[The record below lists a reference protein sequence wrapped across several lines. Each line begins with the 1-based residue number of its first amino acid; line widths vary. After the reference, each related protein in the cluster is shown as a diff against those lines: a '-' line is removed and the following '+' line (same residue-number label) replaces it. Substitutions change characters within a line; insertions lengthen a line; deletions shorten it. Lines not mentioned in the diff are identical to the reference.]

1 MCGRGSLLHRTVFA
15 LLVLGS
21 LPLFAGDAAEL
32 SLADLRGEIHNL
44 QEHRGKIVI
53 LNFWATWCVP
63 CREEMPLLVSI
74 QNRYADQG
82 VVVIGASADE
92 ASTQN
97 RIPEFLQKLKIT
109 FPVWVGANTRDMEK
123 LGLGTGMPATAVID
137 QEGRIVGRILGIVEK
152 KDLTYRIEYL
162 LGNRAGRA
170 PPPLVDQISKAQ
182 KQTDPH
188 HQHEG
193 EEKHSHGGVA
203 MEGAS
208 TVPS

>member
-1 MCGRGSLLHRTVFA
+1 MCGRGSLLHSAVIA
-15 LLVLGS
+15 LLLLGS

-32 SLADLRGEIHNL
+32 SLADLRGEIHSL

-137 QEGRIVGRILGIVEK
+137 QEGRIVGRILGTVEK

-162 LGNRAGRA
+162 LGNRAGPA
-170 PPPLVDQISKAQ
+170 PPPLVDQISKA
-182 KQTDPH
+182 

>member
-1 MCGRGSLLHRTVFA
+1 MCGRGSLLHSAVIA
-15 LLVLGS
+15 LLLLGS
-21 LPLFAGDAAEL
+21 LPLFAGNAAEL
-32 SLADLRGEIHNL
+32 SLADLRGEMRSL
-44 QEHRGKIVI
+44 QEHKGNIVI

-137 QEGRIVGRILGIVEK
+137 QEGRIVGRILGTVEK
-152 KDLTYRIEYL
+152 KDLTFRIEYL
-162 LGNRAGRA
+162 LGNRTGPA
-170 PPPLVDQISKAQ
+170 PPPLVDQISKA
-182 KQTDPH
+182 

>member
-1 MCGRGSLLHRTVFA
+1 MCGRGSLLHSAVIA
-15 LLVLGS
+15 LLLLGS

-32 SLADLRGEIHNL
+32 SLADLRGEMRSL
-44 QEHRGKIVI
+44 QEHKGNIVI

-137 QEGRIVGRILGIVEK
+137 QEGRIVGRILGTVEK

-162 LGNRAGRA
+162 LGNRAGPA
-170 PPPLVDQISKAQ
+170 PPPLVDQISKA
-182 KQTDPH
+182 